1 MNSFVEILK
10 IILPALAVFA
20 AAYFTVR
27 SFLNSEAKKR
37 EIELRRSSAQLVTPV
52 RLQAYERIVIFLE
65 RLHPTNL
72 ALRTNRAGITAEQLH
87 GELIKTIKS
96 EYEHNI
102 SQQVYMSNTAWELVK
117 TAKEETI
124 KIVNLSAQK
133 VPGSAKGSD
142 LAQLII
148 QITGSVDR
156 LPSQVALEFVKKEAA
171 HAF

>member
-1 MNSFVEILK
+1 MNSFLEILK
-10 IILPALAVFA
+10 IILPALAVLA
-20 AAYFTVR
+20 AAYFLVR
-27 SFLNSEAKKR
+27 SFLNNEQKR
-37 EIELRRSSAQLVTPV
+37 RDTEIRRSASQLVTPI

-72 ALRTNRAGITAEQLH
+72 ALRVNRAGITAEQLH
-87 GELIKTIKS
+87 SELIKTIKS

-102 SQQVYMSNTAWELVK
+102 SQQVYVSATAWELVK

-133 VPGSAKGSD
+133 VQGSSKSSD

-148 QITGSVDR
+148 QIASSVDR
-156 LPSQVALEFVKKEAA
+156 LPSQVALEYVRKEAA
-171 HAF
+171 QLF